1 MLLNAMMI
9 VSQNKVLEG
18 VYLLKIG
25 YDGSGANQIVGF
37 TSAIGDLTPRE
48 FETPR
53 EGEKVA
59 VISLYLDKGFTVS
72 TVYLNTNQES
82 TLVSSIKITF
92 LEEDVTVI
100 LKRSDTYTNYKYQLT
115 SNDWKI
121 SDMFMNNVGKT
132 LKISIL
138 PI

>member
-1 MLLNAMMI
+1 MINAMMT
-9 VSQNKVLEG
+9 VSPNKEPEG
-18 VYLLKIG
+18 AYAIKIG
-25 YDGSGANQIVGF
+25 YDNSGANQIVGF
-37 TSAIGDLTPRE
+37 TNAIGDLTPRE
-48 FETPR
+48 FEN
-53 EGEKVA
+53 GV
-59 VISLYLDKGFTVS
+59 VISLYLDKGFSVS
-72 TVYLNTNQES
+72 TIYLNTNQEI

-121 SDMFMNNVGKT
+121 SDMFMNNIGKT

>member
-1 MLLNAMMI
+1 MINAMMI

-18 VYLLKIG
+18 VYAIKIG

-48 FETPR
+48 FEN
-53 EGEKVA
+53 GV

-72 TVYLNTNQES
+72 TVYLNTNQEI

-115 SNDWKI
+115 GNDWKI

>member
-1 MLLNAMMI
+1 MINAMML

-18 VYLLKIG
+18 VYAIKIG

-48 FETPR
+48 FEN
-53 EGEKVA
+53 GV

-72 TVYLNTNQES
+72 TVYLNTNQEI

>member
-1 MLLNAMMI
+1 MMLNAMMI
-9 VSQNKVLEG
+9 VSQNKAPEG
-18 VYLLKIG
+18 VYALKIG
-25 YDGSGANQIVGF
+25 YDDSGANQIVGF

-53 EGEKVA
+53 ESEYGV
-59 VISLYLDKGFTVS
+59 VDSLYLDKGFTVS
-72 TVYLNTNQES
+72 FVYLTTKQAIVS
-82 TLVSSIKITF
+82 VSSIKITF
-92 LEEDVTVI
+92 LKEDVTVI
-100 LKRSDTYTNYKYQLT
+100 LERTNSYTRYKYQLT

>member
-1 MLLNAMMI
+1 MILNAMMI
-9 VSQNKVLEG
+9 VSQNKAPEG
-18 VYLLKIG
+18 VYALKIG
-25 YDGSGANQIVGF
+25 YDGSGPDQIVGF

-53 EGEKVA
+53 ESEYGEV
-59 VISLYLDKGFTVS
+59 VSLYLNKGFTVS
-72 TVYLNTNQES
+72 FVYLNTKQAIVS
-82 TLVSSIKITF
+82 VSSIKITF
-92 LEEDVTVI
+92 LKEDVTVI
-100 LKRSDTYTNYKYQLT
+100 LERTKSYTIYKYQLT

>member
-1 MLLNAMMI
+1 MMLNAMML

-37 TSAIGDLTPRE
+37 TSTIGDLTPRE

-53 EGEKVA
+53 EGEKVV